1 MKTMTNYIDEMIVTV
16 AEFVEMF
23 GTEKCKEYFVKYKK
37 LGGHKDSTITTAK
50 QKWHIV
56 EVVKIDKKNWYR
68 LEGKRDEVID
78 RKQLQNYSNC
88 GQDQMPYKEILQNL
102 ILIYLKNPNRKPSTT
117 YRVLAHDLEVMSD
130 ILFIASEKITFDE
143 QKAYYGNLDEKYKK
157 YGYVMFWDAVNKET
171 QRIRKHIESVLKD
184 MKEKGI
190 IRHMDVVNAVSL
202 DQHGREIHNP
212 IIVGEVAKIDKM
224 LKRLREKHE
233 VIATDIRYKPKNL
246 SVLAY
251 KEDEYKYLQSLG
263 YEYVY
268 DAVYINLIATDK
280 EIQNYMKDALVTDF
294 KKEHLAFAYQKA
306 VARENSFFNDVVRV
320 KDNHKLHKIVGG
332 KKKSEVLK
340 GTFSAYDSILIDE
353 LLNDGIKQEKFGKTY
368 ATNYKESLKT
378 IQDVLDKEEYKSNL

>member
-1 MKTMTNYIDEMIVTV
+1 MTSNNDEMILTV
-16 AEFVEMF
+16 GEFADIF
-23 GTEKCKEYFVKYKK
+23 GTEKCKEYYVKYKK

-50 QKWHIV
+50 QKWDIV
-56 EVVKIDKKNWYR
+56 EVVKIDKKNMYR
-68 LEGKRDEVID
+68 LAGKRDEEID

-88 GQDQMPYKEILQNL
+88 GQDQLPYKEILQNL

-130 ILFIASEKITFDE
+130 MLFFASEKITIDE

-171 QRIRKHIESVLKD
+171 QRIKKHIESVLKD

-190 IRHMDVVNAVSL
+190 IRHMEVVNAVSL
-202 DQHGREIHNP
+202 DKYEREIHNP
-212 IIVGEVAKIDKM
+212 ITYSEVGKIDKM
-224 LKRLREKHE
+224 LKCLREKHE
-233 VIATDIRYKPKNL
+233 VTATNIRYKPK
-246 SVLAY
+246 SPTVLAY
-251 KEDEYKYLQSLG
+251 KEDEYNYLQSLG

-268 DAVYINLIATDK
+268 DAVYIDLIATDK
-280 EIQNYMKDALVTDF
+280 EIQNYMKDSLVTDF

-306 VARENSFFNDVVRV
+306 VARENSFFNDIVRV
-320 KDNHKLHKIVGG
+320 KDNHKLHKLLGG

-340 GTFSAYDSILIDE
+340 GTLTAYDSILIDE

-378 IQDVLDKEEYKSNL
+378 IQDVSDEKENASNN

>member
-1 MKTMTNYIDEMIVTV
+1 MTNYIDEMIVTV

>member
-1 MKTMTNYIDEMIVTV
+1 MTSYNDEMILTV
-16 AEFVEMF
+16 AEFAEMF
-23 GTEKCKEYFVKYKK
+23 GTEKCKEYFAKYKK
-37 LGGHKDSTITTAK
+37 LGGHKDTTITTAK

-56 EVVKIDKKNWYR
+56 EVVKIDKKNLYR
-68 LEGKRDEVID
+68 LAGERDEEVE
-78 RKQLQNYSNC
+78 RKHLQNYSNC
-88 GQDQMPYKEILQNL
+88 GQEQMPYKEILQNI

-117 YRVLAHDLEVMSD
+117 YRVLARDLEVMSD
-130 ILFIASEKITFDE
+130 VLFFASEKITIDE
-143 QKAYYGNLDEKYKK
+143 QKGYYKNLDDKYKK

-171 QRIRKHIESVLKD
+171 QRIRKHIESVVKD

-202 DQHGREIHNP
+202 DKFGREIHDP
-212 IIVGEVAKIDKM
+212 IIVSEVCKIDKM
-224 LKRLREKHE
+224 LKSLREKHE
-233 VIATDIRYKPKNL
+233 VTATDIRYKPKNL

-268 DAVYINLIATDK
+268 DAVYIDLIATDK
-280 EIQNYMKDALVTDF
+280 EIQNYMKDSLVMDF

-320 KDNHKLHKIVGG
+320 KDNHKLQKILGG
-332 KKKSEVLK
+332 KKKSEVIK
-340 GTFSAYDSILIDE
+340 GTLTAYDSILIDD
-353 LLNDGIKQEKFGKTY
+353 LLNDGIKQEKLSKTY

-378 IQDVLDKEEYKSNL
+378 IQDVSDEKENASNN